1 MKKII
6 AATAIA
12 MMAGIASADFAIT
25 WLSNQGPVI
34 KNGGTIAGPYA
45 ENGNLVQLIWTASAP
60 VFGDS
65 KADVNGGL
73 AAGEFL
79 LQSTVTKDG
88 YGFFQSLV
96 GTVTYGNAVVGGS
109 NINSGYVFTRIFD
122 SAAPAAGEWY
132 VDTGLINT
140 SAWTYDP
147 TNVNTVYAAN
157 VVSGSGLVISSNNTQ
172 VIPEP
177 GTIGMMGIAGI
188 GMFLAR
194 KKARR

>member
-1 MKKII
+1 MKNII

-34 KNGGTIAGPYA
+34 KHGGTIAGPYA
-45 ENGNLVQLIWTASAP
+45 ENGNLVQLIWTASVPDLSVA
-60 VFGDS
+60 
-65 KADVNGGL
+65 KADVNGGV
-73 AAGEFL
+73 AANEFL

-96 GTVTYGNAVVGGS
+96 GTVTYGNAAVGGA

-122 SAAPAAGEWY
+122 STAPAAGMWY
-132 VDTGLINT
+132 VDTGVINT
-140 SAWTYDP
+140 SDWTYDP

-157 VVSGSGLVISSNNTQ
+157 VVSGSGLVISSKGTQ
-172 VIPEP
+172 IIPEP

-194 KKARR
+194 KKTRR